1 MRRALCILFIV
12 SGGCGD
18 DGSMLMPDGNGSG
31 SADGPEQQCL
41 AQGAV
46 GTFYRRTPNPRLT
59 AGGHTFSGATVD
71 TELTDPDLVWD
82 EAGQLWHLYYYS
94 PHGASFSASG
104 PGVIRHAT
112 SANFSAWTFDD
123 APSLSGASGQWDAY
137 VASPSVVIDPAA
149 SAGHRYMMMYSGAST
164 LSPADW
170 GIGVA
175 YSADG
180 HVFTRASQVLDGA
193 QILSASQRATVSDP
207 DVVLAN
213 GTYHVWFSTFG
224 CSGTSCAT
232 TDVRGIG
239 HATSPD
245 GTTWTLDTAATPSL
259 SRTAADKA
267 SGGER
272 PTVIYDAPHCAWE
285 LWLTNEASA
294 TENDN
299 QTVDSSSSS
308 GLWRA
313 TSTNG
318 TSWTI
323 NYAFARDFV
332 WDGTADGEGL
342 GMRAGADI
350 AIKSTG
356 RYMLYTG
363 FDDQGVPSGSTLPTR
378 TGSTSGVMTLNLA
391 TRDAPPL

>member
-1 MRRALCILFIV
+1 LRRTFWILF
-12 SGGCGD
+12 GLLGCGD
-18 DGSMLMPDGNGSG
+18 DGGQVVPDG
-31 SADGPEQQCL
+31 AIALPDTPQQQCQ

-46 GTFYRRTPNPRLT
+46 GTFYRRTPNPKLV
-59 AGGHTFSGATVD
+59 AGGHTFSGSMVD
-71 TELTDPDLVWD
+71 TALSDPDLVWD
-82 EAGQLWHLYYYS
+82 EAGGLWHLYYYS
-94 PHGASFSASG
+94 PHATSFTTTGA
-104 PGVIRHAT
+104 GVIRHAT
-112 SANFSAWTFDD
+112 STNLSAWTFDD
-123 APSLSGASGQWDAY
+123 APSLSVAAGQWDAY
-137 VASPSVVIDPAA
+137 IGGPSVVIDPAA
-149 SAGHRYMMMYSGAST
+149 SADHRFMMMYSGAST

-170 GIGVA
+170 NIGVA

-180 HVFTRASQVLDGA
+180 AVFTRAGQVLDA
-193 QILSASQRATVSDP
+193 TSLQSASTRATVSDP
-207 DVVLAN
+207 DVVLVD
-213 GTYHVWFSTFG
+213 GMYHVWFSSFG

-232 TDVRGIG
+232 TDVSGIG

-245 GTTWTLDTAATPSL
+245 GTTWTLDNFAVPSL
-259 SRTAADKA
+259 LRTAANKA
-267 SGGER
+267 TGGDR
-272 PTVIYDAPHCAWE
+272 ATVAYDVPHCRWE

-299 QTVDSSSSS
+299 QTVDDASSS

-313 TSTNG
+313 TSPNG
-318 TSWTI
+318 MTWTI

-342 GMRAGADI
+342 GMRAGADV
-350 AIKSTG
+350 ALKGTG

-378 TGSTSGVMTLNLA
+378 TGTTSGVMTLNLA

>member
-1 MRRALCILFIV
+1 MLWVLFSLV
-12 SGGCGD
+12 GCGD
-18 DGSMLMPDGNGSG
+18 DGGQLAPDGATGTP
-31 SADGPEQQCL
+31 DTPEQQCL

-46 GTFYRRTPNPRLT
+46 GTFYRRQPNPKMI
-59 AGGHTFSGATVD
+59 AGAHAFSGSTID
-71 TELTDPDLVWD
+71 NELSDPDLVWD
-82 EAGQLWHLYYYS
+82 AAGGLWHLYYHS
-94 PHGASFSASG
+94 PHSASFSAASG
-104 PGVIRHAT
+104 AGVIRHAT
-112 SANFSAWTFDD
+112 STNLSTWTFDD
-123 APSLSGASGQWDAY
+123 APSLTGASGQWDAF
-137 VASPSVVIDPAA
+137 VERPSVVIDSAA
-149 SAGHRYMMMYSGAST
+149 SADHRFMMLYSGAST

-175 YSADG
+175 FSADG
-180 HVFTRASQVLDGA
+180 KVFTRATQVLDGA
-193 QILSASQRATVSDP
+193 QILSSSVRATVSDP

-224 CSGTSCAT
+224 CSGASCAT

-239 HATSPD
+239 HATSTN
-245 GTTWTLDTAATPSL
+245 GTTWTLDTASVPSL
-259 SRTAADKA
+259 SRMAANPA

-272 PTVIYDAPHCAWE
+272 PTVIYDMPHCSWE
-285 LWLTNEASA
+285 LWLTNESSA

-299 QTVDSSSSS
+299 QTVDHASSS

-332 WDGTADGEGL
+332 WDGNAAGEGL

-350 AIKSTG
+350 AIKGTG

-363 FDDQGVPSGSTLPTR
+363 FDDQAVPSGSTLPTR
-378 TGSTSGVMTLNLA
+378 AGTTSGVMTLNLA
-391 TRDAPPL
+391 TRDAPP

>member
-1 MRRALCILFIV
+1 LRRTLWILFIL
-12 SGGCGD
+12 GCGD
-18 DGSMLMPDGNGSG
+18 DGGQVVPDGGNALPDTSQ
-31 SADGPEQQCL
+31 QQCQ

-46 GTFYRRTPNPRLT
+46 GTFYRRTPNPKLI
-59 AGGHTFSGATVD
+59 AGGHSFTGSTID

-94 PHGASFSASG
+94 PHGASFTSTG

-112 SANFSAWTFDD
+112 SSNLTAWTFDD
-123 APSLSGASGQWDAY
+123 APSLTVAAGQWDANIGG
-137 VASPSVVIDPAA
+137 PSVVIDPAA
-149 SAGHRYMMMYSGAST
+149 SADHRFMMMYSGAST
-164 LSPADW
+164 LSPPDW

-180 HVFTRASQVLDGA
+180 HVFTRAGQVLDGA
-193 QILSASQRATVSDP
+193 QLQSASQRATVSDP

-213 GTYHVWFSTFG
+213 GMYHVWFSSFG
-224 CSGTSCAT
+224 CSGASCAT

-245 GTTWTLDTAATPSL
+245 GATWTLDNFAVPSLLRTAAT
-259 SRTAADKA
+259 KA

-272 PTVIYDAPHCAWE
+272 PTVVYDAPHCSWE

-299 QTVDSSSSS
+299 QTVDLESSS

-313 TSTNG
+313 TSPNG
-318 TSWTI
+318 MTWTI

-342 GMRAGADI
+342 GMRSGADI
-350 AIKSTG
+350 ALKSTG

-363 FDDQGVPSGSTLPTR
+363 FDDQGVPSDSTLPT
-378 TGSTSGVMTLNLA
+378 GSGPASGVMTLNLA